1 MKNIDRAVA
10 LFVEGFSCSQ
20 SVIGAY
26 SQEYDLNLKTA
37 LKVSSAFGGGMGHND
52 EVCGA
57 VSGALMV
64 IGLKYGRTEADDRE
78 AKENTYA
85 LAKKFVNGFRS
96 IYGSIRCTDLLGCN
110 LSTED
115 GVKNA
120 REKNLFETLCVDF
133 VKDAAKILE
142 KIL

>member
-1 MKNIDRAVA
+1 MKNTDRAVA
-10 LFVEGFSCSQ
+10 LFEEGFSCSQ
-20 SVIGAY
+20 FVLGAY
-26 SQEYDLNLKTA
+26 SQMYDLNQRAA

-85 LAKKFVNGFRS
+85 LARKFANSFKS

-115 GVKNA
+115 GVINA
-120 REKNLFETLCVDF
+120 KEKNLFETLCVGF
-133 VKDAAKILE
+133 VKDATKILE